1 MDNFSHQA
9 VKSVLANLAKLTLY
23 LDSQGT
29 ILEYL
34 SQGLVEPLGLS
45 PDKIGDRFLDVLPTT
60 IAQKF
65 TAALAEARENLTL
78 VKLNLPVFY
87 QNCWYCYEA
96 RCLGLGNDRLL
107 VLIDSSQNCP
117 SNPPKLTASE
127 KRYHH
132 ILETLQEGIWEI
144 DSQGQTTYV
153 NSAMAQMLGYPV
165 TAMLGCSFF
174 DFMDESNRLQA
185 ENYWHRRQSLIS
197 ERHDFC
203 FIRQDGSPLWALVS
217 THPRL
222 NEKGE
227 FSGAIATVVDLSDRK
242 LAEIERDRQAQELQ
256 TLADH
261 SPNLVARFDRD
272 LRFIYANPAVS
283 QVTNHP
289 LSQLLGQRLDQLNF
303 PDALVARWTTALQA
317 TFDHNQCQQI
327 EFEYESPWGRKTY
340 QSRLIPENN
349 AQQVLVVSDDITH
362 HKQTIAALQDSEKRF
377 RAIFEQAAIGVAKI
391 APDGRFLQVNQCY
404 CNFLGYTEAELQQLT
419 CNDIT
424 HPDDRL
430 INSECNLQ
438 LIGGE
443 TPNYTLEKRY
453 ISKDK
458 QVLWVKLTV
467 SAVRD
472 EQGTCRYFI
481 AAIEDINDRKATE
494 EQLSQQER
502 HFRTLAENLPDIVAR
517 YNREYHCVF
526 INPAIEAATGKPR
539 HFFIG
544 KPIQETTS
552 TPERGVIWCQ
562 HLQHTFDT
570 QEQQVIDV
578 SYPSPQGRRF
588 YQAKLTPELNPDG
601 EVEFVLMVTRD
612 VTEQQQAL
620 IALQESEQKF
630 RRIFEQA
637 AIGLN
642 RADLSGRY
650 IQVNQKFCELMGYT
664 EAELLQLTYSDITH
678 PNDVNLNLH
687 WMEKLYRGEI
697 SHFSAEKRLI
707 CKQGEVVWVNLTVSL
722 VRDAEGQ
729 PLYDIG
735 IIQDISDRKAAEA
748 RLVENALYDPVTQL
762 PNRTL
767 FKDRLKVLLKQ
778 ARSRTHP
785 CFAVLSIDLDRFK
798 LINDSLGHSSGDEI
812 LATTGQLLSS
822 CLGPEDTLAR
832 FGGDEFMVLL
842 PTVKQLDEAIA
853 IAERIQTRL
862 NTPFFVQGQEITISA
877 SIGLVMGQ
885 NPLTKQLYSNYM
897 DLLRDADMAMYRAK
911 QNGKACYYVFKGELH
926 HESRSQLQLESEL
939 RHTLRSSDHQLRL
952 YYQPFVDL
960 QNDKLLGF
968 EALVRWFHPRKGLI
982 SPGRFISAAAESHLI
997 VELGEWVLQ
1006 EACQQIHAWQKH
1018 IQTLYPH
1025 LSVSVNLAG
1034 RQLGQAHLTQKISQI
1049 IATSG
1054 IDPQHLC
1061 LEITEVAIMENITS
1075 VLQKLEKLKSLG
1087 LKLSID
1093 DFGTGYSSL
1102 SRLQSFPIDTLKV
1115 DRSFVKDIHLNSNSR
1130 EIVKTILNLASGLGL
1145 NAIAEGIE
1153 LSQQQALLRDLG
1165 CPEGQGFL
1173 FAKPMTPEAAT
1184 RLLAGEMTLEHLQ
1197 TAATSR

>member
-1 MDNFSHQA
+1 MDIFSHQA
-9 VKSVLANLAKLTLY
+9 VKTVLANLAELILY
-23 LDSQGT
+23 LDAQGT
-29 ILEYL
+29 IQEYQ

-45 PDKIGDRFLDVLPTT
+45 PDKIGDRFLEILPTAT
-60 IAQKF
+60 AQKF
-65 TAALAEARENLTL
+65 TIALGEARQTSRV
-78 VKLNLPVFY
+78 VKLNFSVFA
-87 QNCWYCYEA
+87 QNCWYYYQA
-96 RCLGLGNDRLL
+96 RCLGLRSDRLL
-107 VLIDSSQNCP
+107 VMIDCSRDRPSTPPELIS
-117 SNPPKLTASE
+117 LE

-144 DSQGQTTYV
+144 DSQGKTTYV

-165 TAMLGCSFF
+165 TAMLDRSWF
-174 DFMDESNRLQA
+174 DFVGESNLSEA
-185 ENYWHRRQSLIS
+185 ETYWHRRQTHIS

-203 FIRQDGSPLWALVS
+203 FTRQDGSPLWTLVS
-217 THPRL
+217 TRPLL

-227 FSGAIATVVDLSDRK
+227 FNGAIATIIDISDRK

-261 SPNLVARFDRD
+261 SPNLIVRFDRD

-283 QVTNHP
+283 QVTNYTTRE
-289 LSQLLGQRLDQLNF
+289 LLGQRLDQLNF
-303 PDALVARWTTALQA
+303 PDTLVALWTTALQT
-317 TFDHNQCQQI
+317 TFERNQGQQV
-327 EFEYESPWGRKTY
+327 EFEYQSPWGLRTY

-349 AQQVLVVSDDITH
+349 AQQVLVIGNDITH
-362 HKQTIAALQDSEKRF
+362 HQQTITALKDSEQRF
-377 RAIFEQAAIGVAKI
+377 RAFFEQAAIGVAKI
-391 APDGRFLQVNQCY
+391 APDGRFLQANQC
-404 CNFLGYTEAELQQLT
+404 CCDLLGYTSAELQQRT
-419 CNDIT
+419 CNEIT
-424 HPDDRL
+424 HPDDRK
-430 INSECNLQ
+430 INYECNLK
-438 LIGGE
+438 LIDGE
-443 TPNYTLEKRY
+443 THHYSLEKRY
-453 ISKDK
+453 IHKNGK
-458 QVLWVKLTV
+458 TCWVKLTV

-472 EQGTCRYFI
+472 EQNTCRYFI

-517 YNREYHCVF
+517 YNREYHCVY

-539 HFFIG
+539 HFFLN

-552 TPERGVIWCQ
+552 TLERGITWRKY
-562 HLQHTFDT
+562 LQHTFDT

-578 SYPSPQGRRF
+578 SYPSPQGDRF
-588 YQAKLTPELNPDG
+588 YQAKLTPELNREG

-620 IALQESEQKF
+620 NALQESEQKF

-642 RADLSGRY
+642 RADLTGRY

-664 EAELLQLTYSDITH
+664 EAELLQLTYRDITH
-678 PNDVNLNLH
+678 PNDINLNLS
-687 WMEKLYRGEI
+687 WMKKLYRGEI

-707 CKQGEVVWVNLTVSL
+707 CKSGAVKWINLTVSL
-722 VRDAEGQ
+722 VRDAQGQ

-767 FKDRLKVLLKQ
+767 FKDRLKVLLER

-812 LATTGQLLSS
+812 LATTGQLLSA

-832 FGGDEFMVLL
+832 FGGDEFMILL
-842 PTVKQLDEAIA
+842 PTVRHLDEAIA
-853 IAERIQTRL
+853 VAERIQSRL
-862 NTPFFVQGQEITISA
+862 HTPFSLQGQEITISA

-885 NPLTKQLYSNYM
+885 NPLTGQLYSNYM

-939 RHTLRSSDHQLRL
+939 RQALRL
-952 YYQPFVDL
+952 NDGQLQLHYQPIVDL
-960 QNDKLLGF
+960 QNNQLLGF
-968 EALVRWFHPRKGLI
+968 EALARWYHPSKGSI
-982 SPGRFISAAAESHLI
+982 PPGRFIPAAEESHLI
-997 VELGEWVLQ
+997 VELGAWILQ
-1006 EACQQIHAWQKH
+1006 EACQQIHAWNRQ
-1018 IQTLYPH
+1018 IETLYPH
-1025 LSVSVNLAG
+1025 LTVSVNLAG
-1034 RQLGQAHLTQKISQI
+1034 RQLAQAHLTQQISQI

-1075 VLQKLEKLKSLG
+1075 VLQKLEKFKSLG

-1115 DRSFVKDIHLNSNSR
+1115 DRSFVKDVHLNSNSR

-1153 LSQQQALLRDLG
+1153 LGRQQTLLREFG
-1165 CPEGQGFL
+1165 CSQGQGFL

-1184 RLLAGEMTLEHLQ
+1184 RLLAGEIILEHLQ
-1197 TAATSR
+1197 TPAALG